1 MPVWTAEVSTMTA
14 IPTWMIG
21 VLAATALTVGGVAVG
36 VAPSDAAAGGADAS
50 GHPSADTNGV
60 PPGPPTWL
68 NDSAPQGPPT
78 WLGDGGPPDWLGLP
92 RPEDRP
98 PAP

>member
-1 MPVWTAEVSTMTA
+1 MPVWRPAVSTMAA

-21 VLAATALTVGGVAVG
+21 VLAATALAVGGVAVG
-36 VAPSDAAAGGADAS
+36 AMPSDPAAGGADAS

-68 NDSAPQGPPT
+68 NDSAPYGPPT
-78 WLGDGGPPDWLGLP
+78 WLGDGGPPDWLVLP
-92 RPEDRP
+92 EP
-98 PAP
+98 